1 MSWFANIINFLA
13 IEDLSTHWSN
23 QDKKKKHYYR
33 SKELLLGRI
42 TLPYSIIALI
52 KYFKYVFSTMR

>member
-13 IEDLSTHWSN
+13 IEDLSTLGVT
-23 QDKKKKHYYR
+23 KIKKKHYYR

-42 TLPYSIIALI
+42 TLTYSIIALI